1 MKGIFYPENYSWD
14 VMELHVHQVRHP
26 DPEKDRRLPDIR
38 LREEGMT
45 TEKVRDFCQE
55 MIAVHGRFAEEAG
68 DILEGQVEEFPDKG
82 GYRDLL
88 EKAGKAVKKWYEGWK
103 G

>member
-1 MKGIFYPENYSWD
+1 
-14 VMELHVHQVRHP
+14 MELHVHQVRHP

-38 LREEGMT
+38 LRMEEGMT
-45 TEKVRDFCQE
+45 TEEVRDFSQE

-68 DILEGQVEEFPDKG
+68 DILEGLVEEFPDKRE
-82 GYRDLL
+82 YRDLL
-88 EKAGKAVKKWYEGWK
+88 EKAGIIVKKWYEGWK